1 MNILLATS
9 GTNSTAT
16 RRVGTN
22 TMKPNRKID
31 PKEFYKSIRMTL
43 PKKDIMTFVSG
54 LHEIQ
59 EAMIEELVSRKE
71 AQGFPEATEVIN
83 HIRSL

>member
-1 MNILLATS
+1 
-9 GTNSTAT
+9 
-16 RRVGTN
+16 
-22 TMKPNRKID
+22 MKPNRKID

-71 AQGFPEATEVIN
+71 AEGFIEANNVIEY
-83 HIRSL
+83 IRGLK

>member
-9 GTNSTAT
+9 GMNYTVT
-16 RRVGTN
+16 RKAGTN

-31 PKEFYKSIRMTL
+31 PKEFYSSIRMTL
-43 PKKDIMTFVSG
+43 DKKDIMTFVSG
-54 LHEIQ
+54 LHEVQ

-71 AQGFPEATEVIN
+71 AQGFPEATEIIN

>member
-1 MNILLATS
+1 
-9 GTNSTAT
+9 
-16 RRVGTN
+16 
-22 TMKPNRKID
+22 MKPNRKID

-71 AQGFPEATEVIN
+71 KQGFPEVQEVLTAIK
-83 HIRSL
+83 RRL